1 MKTNLALVTLA
12 FCCLCALALFRSNS
26 AAGALPQFQNQAQ
39 AQTIT
44 CSSDDMHRHT
54 CQADARGGVQLVR
67 QISGSS
73 CTFGR
78 TWGYDASEI
87 WVDRGCRAE
96 FQVGTIAWNGYSND
110 NYAIYCA
117 SEDGGRKFCPAR
129 INSGVRLAR
138 QRSRDECIF
147 GQTWGYN
154 HRGIWVDR
162 GCRADFDL
170 GAADGAGTG
179 SAQTVTCS
187 SDDMRWHAC
196 QADTSNGVQLMRQR
210 SESDCIYGSTWGY
223 DDRGI
228 WVDRGCRADFQ
239 IGSDQNGDQ
248 SDQQYNI
255 NVSCNSDDMH
265 RHTCHTGQHA
275 AIRLVKRHSEAE
287 CIEGRTWGQEPRGI
301 WVDRGCRADFE
312 VIVGGYANANSYGQD
327 WNSGVVTAL
336 NCSSQDGKRHY
347 CSAETRW
354 GVRLVKQRSG
364 SRCTQGTTW
373 GYDSNG
379 IWVDRGCR
387 ADFEVL
393 APRR

>member
-1 MKTNLALVTLA
+1 MKIKLAMAILTLG
-12 FCCLCALALFRSNS
+12 CLSVLAMTHTSC
-26 AAGALPQFQNQAQ
+26 AAGTHQQFQNQAQ

-44 CSSDDMHRHT
+44 CASDDMHRHT
-54 CQADARGGVQLVR
+54 CQVDARGGVQLAR

-78 TWGYDASEI
+78 TWGYNANEI

-96 FQVGTIAWNGYSND
+96 FQVGSIVWNGWNND
-110 NYAIYCA
+110 NYTIYCA
-117 SEDGGRKFCPAR
+117 SDDGSRRFCPAR

-138 QRSRDECIF
+138 QRSGDKCVF
-147 GQTWGYN
+147 GQSWGYN
-154 HRGIWVDR
+154 NRGIWVDQ

-170 GAADGAGTG
+170 GTTSGTG
-179 SAQTVTCS
+179 STQTISCS
-187 SDDMRWHAC
+187 SDDMHWHTC
-196 QADTSNGVQLMRQR
+196 QADTSGGVQLLRQR
-210 SESDCIYGSTWGY
+210 SDSDCIYGTTWGY

-239 IGSDQNGDQ
+239 IGFDQYGDQ
-248 SDQQYNI
+248 SDQSY
-255 NVSCNSDDMH
+255 NVSVSCHSEDMR
-265 RHTCHTGQHA
+265 RHTCYTGEHG
-275 AIRLVKRHSEAE
+275 AIRLLKRHSEAE

-312 VIVGGYANANSYGQD
+312 VVVGGNLNAGNYGPNWD
-327 WNSGVVTAL
+327 TGVVTAL
-336 NCSSQDGKRHY
+336 SCSSEDGKRHH
-347 CSAETRW
+347 CPAETRW
-354 GVRLVKQRSG
+354 GVRLVRQRSG
-364 SRCTQGTTW
+364 SPCTQDSTW
-373 GYDSNG
+373 GYDNKG

>member
-1 MKTNLALVTLA
+1 MKTKLALLTLA
-12 FCCLCALALFRSNS
+12 FCCLCALALFRSNF
-26 AAGALPQFQNQAQ
+26 AVGALPQFQNQAQ

-54 CQADARGGVQLVR
+54 CQVDARGGVQLVR

-78 TWGYDASEI
+78 TWGYDTNEI

-96 FQVGTIAWNGYSND
+96 FQVGTISWNGYSND

-138 QRSRDECIF
+138 QRSGDECIF

-170 GAADGAGTG
+170 GAADAGST
-179 SAQTVTCS
+179 QTVSCS
-187 SDDMRWHAC
+187 SDDMHWHAC

-228 WVDRGCRADFQ
+228 WVDRGCRADSQ
-239 IGSDQNGDQ
+239 IGFDQYGDQ
-248 SDQQYNI
+248 SDQPYYI

-265 RHTCHTGQHA
+265 RHTCHTGQHG

-312 VIVGGYANANSYGQD
+312 VIVGGYANANNYGQD

-336 NCSSQDGKRHY
+336 NCSSQDGRRHY

-364 SRCTQGTTW
+364 SPCTQGTTW